1 MTQVAKK
8 KMMLTHLVVQPGMN
22 GTKANL
28 SKKEIDDI
36 LRFGTEE
43 LFNQGDDEI
52 ESSNDI
58 VYDDTAINALL
69 DRSQEGIEE
78 KESWANEYLSSFK
91 VATYQT
97 KEVEA
102 PEEEVE
108 ILKEE
113 AENTDPAYWEKLLRH
128 HYEQHQEDV
137 SRSMGKGK
145 RIRKQVNYGDAGDVG
160 RNDDGPWQE
169 NLSDYNSD
177 FSVPSDDDQGDDDFD
192 ERNDDS
198 EATRSRRHIRG
209 QGQRSD
215 KDRPLPPLLARVGGN
230 IEVLGF
236 NARQRKAFHNT
247 IMRYGM
253 PPQDTFNSQW
263 LVRDLR
269 GKSEK
274 CFRAYVSLFMR
285 HLCEPGNE
293 NGETFADGVPR
304 EGLSRQHVLS
314 RIGIMSLIRKKVQE
328 FEAINGKHSMP
339 HLADKLPPPTMM
351 KDSRNDSEATT
362 PMTGTTP
369 FDTPASSARASP
381 TPKEEEKKSRRG
393 CRRRGGVQKRGC

>member
-1 MTQVAKK
+1 
-8 KMMLTHLVVQPGMN
+8 MLWDFIT
-22 GTKANL
+22 
-28 SKKEIDDI
+28 
-36 LRFGTEE
+36 
-43 LFNQGDDEI
+43 NQI
-52 ESSNDI
+52 
-58 VYDDTAINALL
+58 
-69 DRSQEGIEE
+69 
-78 KESWANEYLSSFK
+78 
-91 VATYQT
+91 
-97 KEVEA
+97 
-102 PEEEVE
+102 
-108 ILKEE
+108 
-113 AENTDPAYWEKLLRH
+113 
-128 HYEQHQEDV
+128 QH
-137 SRSMGKGK
+137 
-145 RIRKQVNYGDAGDVG
+145 
-160 RNDDGPWQE
+160 
-169 NLSDYNSD
+169 
-177 FSVPSDDDQGDDDFD
+177 FQGDDDFD

-381 TPKEEEKKSRRG
+381 TPKEEEKKVDEVVDVEEEIKKEDAKKVEARKEEVKKVSNDEKPEKEADLKEEKSKEEPKKEG
-393 CRRRGGVQKRGC
+393 EDSDEVLTSPTSFTFSLKKLDHF